1 MNRNLALALAL
12 NLMIYKQEQ
21 NNKPVFTETSK
32 ILVKNMNF
40 LYDFCKPLYPRDV
53 PQNHVY

>member
-21 NNKPVFTETSK
+21 NNKPVFTETSFE
-32 ILVKNMNF
+32 NF
-40 LYDFCKPLYPRDV
+40 SLKYDLFI
-53 PQNHVY
+53 

>member
-21 NNKPVFTETSK
+21 NNKPVFTETNLLK
-32 ILVKNMNF
+32 ILVKI
-40 LYDFCKPLYPRDV
+40 
-53 PQNHVY
+53 